1 MTGSMFSWWGLVISV
16 VVLVVIL
23 AIVFFVVRGI
33 VRFFL
38 RRRPERPG
46 PPSSSPE

>member
-1 MTGSMFSWWGLVISV
+1 MTASMFSWWGLVISV
-16 VVLVVIL
+16 IVLVVIL

-38 RRRPERPG
+38 RRMPERPG
-46 PPSSSPE
+46 PPPSSAE

>member
-1 MTGSMFSWWGLVISV
+1 MTGSMFSWWGLLISV

-38 RRRPERPG
+38 RRGPERPG

>member
-1 MTGSMFSWWGLVISV
+1 MTGSMFSWWGLLISV

-46 PPSSSPE
+46 PPRSSPE